1 MKVVKEEEEQDGDLF
16 DGCVCVSVVGG
27 GGELC
32 ISVGKNTE
40 KNLRGMRIIRFINT
54 QQAKWEELSK
64 IIKNHKRDYRIR

>member
-16 DGCVCVSVVGG
+16 DGCVCVGAG

-64 IIKNHKRDYRIR
+64 IIKNHKRDNRIR